1 MGRRSG
7 FPETDEDVAFL
18 TLAQLNRR
26 INILAW
32 RVGSGLSS
40 ALRKSAFKKLVWLEA
55 QREIIHGIKAPERK
69 F

>member
-7 FPETDEDVAFL
+7 FPETDDDVAFL
-18 TLAQLNRR
+18 TLTQLNRR
-26 INILAW
+26 IGVLAW
-32 RVGSGLSS
+32 RVGSGPSS

-55 QREIIHGIKAPERK
+55 RREILHGVKAPERK